1 MTTKEGFRDFSLSDA
16 RKVHALASVTN
27 VLGLLSKP
35 GLVRWQVEQGIEAA
49 LDAVGD
55 RFLEDSS
62 LIGTTK
68 APRFAGPLVASDPET
83 IQLIYQK
90 SQEYTRY
97 TQDFGTA
104 THWWLNK
111 KLRAAETTEIPP
123 MVPGAEEVAD
133 GILDW
138 LAPNGYSFALTEHRF
153 ARPDLGYAGTV
164 DLVGEHYGVPCIVDI
179 KTQEPPLTPY
189 SPEYPLQLAGYD
201 LGMGNVMDWA
211 GDGPR
216 AVMQSAL
223 DKGWQPNWERERIS
237 LIANRINPG
246 EVHQH
251 LWVDKGSTVAQTN
264 QRYDRMWLTLLE
276 FWFMVNQYDPRTND
290 AG

>member
-1 MTTKEGFRDFSLSDA
+1 MAHWYDHQGYLYGSVPMYSKDGLRDFDLRDA

-35 GLVRWQVEQGIEAA
+35 GLVRWQVEQGIKAA
-49 LDAVGD
+49 IENPAGD
-55 RFLEDSS
+55 VHDL
-62 LIGTTK
+62 
-68 APRFAGPLVASDPET
+68 
-83 IQLIYQK
+83 YQK

-133 GILDW
+133 GILEW
-138 LAPNGYSFALTEHRF
+138 LIPNGYSFTLTEHRF

-164 DLVGEHYGVPCIVDI
+164 DLIGSRYGTPCIVDI

-201 LGMGNVMDWA
+201 LGI
-211 GDGPR
+211 GD
-216 AVMQSAL
+216 ASSH
-223 DKGWQPNWERERIS
+223 RERIS

-264 QRYDRMWLTLLE
+264 QRYDRMWMALLE
-276 FWFMVNQYDPRTND
+276 TWFMVNQYDPRAT
-290 AG
+290 

>member
-1 MTTKEGFRDFSLSDA
+1 MAHWYDHQGYLYGSVPLSSKDGLRDFDLRDA

-35 GLVRWQVEQGIEAA
+35 GLVRWQVEQGIKAA
-49 LDAVGD
+49 IENTTGD
-55 RFLEDSS
+55 VPGL
-62 LIGTTK
+62 
-68 APRFAGPLVASDPET
+68 
-83 IQLIYQK
+83 YQK

-111 KLRAAETTEIPP
+111 KLRTAETTEIPP
-123 MVPGAEEVAD
+123 MVPGAEECAD
-133 GILDW
+133 GILEW
-138 LAPNGYSFALTEHRF
+138 LAPNGYSFTLTEHRF

-201 LGMGNVMDWA
+201 LGMGNAMDWA
-211 GDGPR
+211 EDGPR
-216 AVMQSAL
+216 VVMQSAL
-223 DKGWQPNWERERIS
+223 DKGWQPSWERERIS

-251 LWVDKGSTVAQTN
+251 LWVDKGSTVEQTN
-264 QRYDRMWLTLLE
+264 QRYDRMWLALLE
-276 FWFMVNQYDPRTND
+276 FWFMVNSYDPRAT
-290 AG
+290 

>member
-1 MTTKEGFRDFSLSDA
+1 MASHWYDHSGNLYGSVAMTTKEGFRDFSLSDA

-68 APRFAGPLVASDPET
+68 APRFAGPLVASDPEA

-189 SPEYPLQLAGYD
+189 SPEYPLKLAGYD
-201 LGMGNVMDWA
+201 LGI
-211 GDGPR
+211 GD
-216 AVMQSAL
+216 ASSH
-223 DKGWQPNWERERIS
+223 RERIS

-251 LWVDKGSTVAQTN
+251 LWVDKGSTVEQTN
-264 QRYDRMWLTLLE
+264 QRYDRMWLALLE
-276 FWFMVNQYDPRTND
+276 FWFMVNSYDPRAT
-290 AG
+290 